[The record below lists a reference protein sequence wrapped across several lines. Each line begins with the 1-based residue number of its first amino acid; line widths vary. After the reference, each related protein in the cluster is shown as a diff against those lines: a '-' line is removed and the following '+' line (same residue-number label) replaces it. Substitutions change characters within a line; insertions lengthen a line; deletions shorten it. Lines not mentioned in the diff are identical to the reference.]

1 MGDGALTAETLAVMT
16 EAVAQSIA
24 NINDPAILASNV
36 NFLPFFE
43 KVWKYTPQL
52 TPSSRAEVIRLV
64 GEYTNPASTVLSD
77 AAAEL
82 ISRPSTLDLLI
93 DELVNERKILQ
104 HE

>member
-1 MGDGALTAETLAVMT
+1 
-16 EAVAQSIA
+16 
-24 NINDPAILASNV
+24 V